1 MDKSLQKCGTEE
13 NPPAGSISRRGLLE
27 GAAKLAGLA
36 VTMSALGEVTAQAG
50 EGPQAGLRPP
60 VAEAANGK
68 PFAFFETCSRVP
80 NATNTAFVIAD
91 KMEPVRKGYEA
102 ILAAIQQLDA
112 PVVSTTCMGIQRENP
127 KLSVPETVRNLRA
140 SEAAAGRLPDVAFVP
155 VNATPEQVADA
166 LRSKYIRLERVSCPD
181 SNEKSCLAPAPGD
194 ELRNDVFYSNQHT
207 SQIVQGMGE
216 HHWLVFGSGGE
227 YCLAAAA
234 KGLRALGMPV
244 TILMDG
250 CIHMA
255 FSTPQSF
262 VQMYER
268 LKALGIEWS
277 MVSDVLNQPAKSASR
292 LASFRLG

>member
-1 MDKSLQKCGTEE
+1 MDKPTQKCGTEE
-13 NPPAGSISRRGLLE
+13 NLPAGSISRRGLLE
-27 GAAKLAGLA
+27 SAAKLAGLA
-36 VTMSALGEVTAQAG
+36 VTVSALGELTAQAA
-50 EGPQAGLRPP
+50 EGTQASLRPP
-60 VAEAANGK
+60 VAEAAKGK

-80 NATNTAFVIAD
+80 NMTNTAFEITD

-112 PVVSTTCMGIQRENP
+112 PLVSTTCMGVQRENP

-140 SEAAAGRLPDVAFVP
+140 SESAAGRFPDVAFVP
-155 VNATPEQVADA
+155 VNATPEQVANA
-166 LRSKYIRLERVSCPD
+166 RQCKYIRLERSSCPD
-181 SNEKSCLAPAPGD
+181 SNEACTSGTENVEKRLY
-194 ELRNDVFYSNQHT
+194 DVFYSNQHT
-207 SQIVQGMGE
+207 KRIVQGMGE

-234 KGLRALGMPV
+234 EGLRALGMPV

-262 VQMYER
+262 AQMYER
-268 LKALGIEWS
+268 LKGLGVEWS
-277 MVSDVLNQPAKSASR
+277 MLSDILMR
-292 LASFRLG
+292 LRRS

>member
-1 MDKSLQKCGTEE
+1 MDKPLQKCGTEE
-13 NPPAGSISRRGLLE
+13 NLPAGSISRRGLLE

-36 VTMSALGEVTAQAG
+36 VTMSALGEVTAQAA
-50 EGPQAGLRPP
+50 EGTSAGLRPP
-60 VAEAANGK
+60 VADAAKGK

-80 NATNTAFVIAD
+80 NGTNTAFELAD
-91 KMEPVRKGYEA
+91 VMEPVRKGYEA

-166 LRSKYIRLERVSCPD
+166 LRSKYIRLERSSCPG
-181 SNEKSCLAPAPGD
+181 SSEACTSGPENVEKRLYD
-194 ELRNDVFYSNQHT
+194 MFYSNPHT
-207 SQIVQGMGE
+207 KRIVQGMGE

-234 KGLRALGMPV
+234 EGLRALGMPV

-262 VQMYER
+262 VQMYQR
-268 LKALGIEWS
+268 LKAQGVEWF
-277 MVSDVLNQPAKSASR
+277 MLRDVLNEPAKCASR
-292 LASFRLG
+292 LGSLRLG